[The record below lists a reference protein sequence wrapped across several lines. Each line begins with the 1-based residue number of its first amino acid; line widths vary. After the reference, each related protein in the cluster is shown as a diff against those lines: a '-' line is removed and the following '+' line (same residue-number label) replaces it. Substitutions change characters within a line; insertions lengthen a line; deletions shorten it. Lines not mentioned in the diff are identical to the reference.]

1 MAYNPRPNSGDRD
14 KAYPSEIAADRPALA
29 TRIQCQEDYQTM
41 SPQNSIRGR
50 EPEEPIMPPAM
61 PEPERESMVARFN
74 RQLCEGIGTSYP
86 DNTDE

>member
-50 EPEEPIMPPAM
+50 EPEEPMFAAPEPPA
-61 PEPERESMVARFN
+61 RESMCERFN
-74 RQLCEGIGTSYP
+74 RQLREGIGTSYP